1 LEAQA
6 VTDDEISALFYVLVV
21 DIDDL
26 NFLIET
32 RPLLAHYTSISV
44 LEKIM
49 RTDEIWLSNPLF
61 MNDLEEVR
69 FGLQQGTRLF
79 LQNEAVA
86 QACGTPSR
94 VLLLRNAFS
103 HYYNQFDQ
111 EQAFDTYVFCLSEH
125 DPANTD
131 GLLSMWRGYGGQG
144 NGAAL
149 VFNTNF
155 VTREEDTPLVL
166 TRVHY
171 NSAELRIE
179 WLNRKL
185 QKFCEI
191 LTNSVIPDDKL
202 YIAAYVFFQTIKFF
216 ALKSKHDGFRE
227 EREWRIIY
235 MPDRDPLGVWKDKFK
250 PHYLLGARG
259 VEPKLIFKIAPL
271 DPQYTWTFYSILDK
285 IILGPSLSS
294 WLARRSIER
303 MLETVGKAEFRQ
315 KVSASGIPLRPTSF

>member
-1 LEAQA
+1 M
-6 VTDDEISALFYVLVV
+6 TDEEIAAFFSVLVV

-26 NFLIET
+26 DFLIET
-32 RPLLAHYTSISV
+32 RPLLAHYTSIGV
-44 LEKIM
+44 REKIM
-49 RTDEIWLSNPLF
+49 KTDEIWLSNPLF

-69 FGLQQGTRLF
+69 FGLQQGARLF
-79 LQNEAVA
+79 LHNESVA
-86 QACGTPSR
+86 QACGTTNR

-111 EQAFDTYVFCLSEH
+111 EHAFDTYVFCLSEH

-131 GLLSMWRGYGGQG
+131 GLLSMWRGYGGHG

-149 VFNTNF
+149 VFNTTF
-155 VTREEDTPLVL
+155 ITRAEDTPLLL

-171 NSAELRIE
+171 DSAERRIE
-179 WLNRKL
+179 WLNTKL
-185 QKFCEI
+185 QKWCDI
-191 LTNSVIPDDKL
+191 LTNSSIPDDKL
-202 YIAAYVFFQTIKFF
+202 HIAAYLFFQTIKFF

-235 MPDRDPLGVWKDKFK
+235 MPERDPQGVWKDKFK
-250 PHYLLGARG
+250 LHYLIGARG

-271 DPQYTWTFYSILDK
+271 DPLYMWTFSSILDK

-294 WLARRSIER
+294 WLARRSIAR

-315 KVSASGIPLRPTSF
+315 KVSASGIPLRPTS